1 MNSFLNAIYKI
12 TVNGFMKPFVI
23 LSRQIKKNLFLKS
36 KVAVAV
42 KGAMKDFM
50 AVLKRAPEKKT
61 DYVLLGSRYYA
72 KRLLSIATVLFI
84 LVATLGT
91 TLILPKL
98 RGWLFTPS
106 IALSDPTL
114 VAYQGKVKLLNREKI
129 IIYEGTMVAGK
140 CEGKG
145 KQYDDKGNL
154 IYEGDF
160 KADLYEGEGVLYDGK
175 GSRIYE
181 GSFLANVFHGI
192 GKQYQSEGKLLYEGE
207 FANGSYMGSGKLYA
221 EEGYLSYS
229 GAFAQGL
236 KNGYGVSYF
245 KNGLI
250 EYNGGYLNDHYH
262 GEGTLFNDQGEKI
275 YSGAFSNNQ
284 FEGYG
289 KRYYDHVNTL
299 YEGNFSNSKYS
310 GLGKLYSL
318 RGTLLYEGSFLEN
331 EYSGLGKL
339 YSEESGKLLYQG
351 TFEKALLTGLGDYYN
366 GEKAFSGSWIEG
378 RAMVENLLGKAAA
391 DGKLLFYENSQT
403 IEMSSAYSLYF
414 KKAGAALIL
423 NYPTD
428 LLEPTIQAVVVTR
441 SYNQT
446 FAPTLTLDQYKKKLD
461 AGSFSEKTVLLNAA
475 ANDLTYRA
483 FTDAKQAIC
492 ISLKGDGYVQKS
504 YFDTSTKLLLFIE
517 YSQVEA

>member
-12 TVNGFMKPFVI
+12 TVNGFLKPFTI
-23 LSRQIKKNLFLKS
+23 LSRQLKKNLFFKS

-72 KRLLSIATVLFI
+72 KRLLSIALVLFV

-91 TLILPKL
+91 TLIMPKL

-106 IALSDPTL
+106 IALSDPALT
-114 VAYQGKVKLLNREKI
+114 AYQGKVKLLNREQI
-129 IIYEGTMVAGK
+129 VIYEGTMLAGK

-145 KQYDDKGNL
+145 KQYDDKGHL

-160 KADLYEGEGVLYDGK
+160 KADLYEGEGILYDGK
-175 GSRIYE
+175 GNRLYE

-192 GKQYQSEGKLLYEGE
+192 GKKYQAEGKLLYEGE
-207 FANGSYMGSGKLYA
+207 FANGNYMGSGKLYA
-221 EEGYLSYS
+221 TEGYLSYS

-245 KNGLI
+245 GSGLI

-262 GEGTLFNDQGEKI
+262 GEGTLFNEQGVKI
-275 YSGAFSNNQ
+275 YSGTFSNHQ

-289 KRYYDHVNTL
+289 KKYFDNTVVR
-299 YEGNFSNSKYS
+299 YEGNFSNAQYS
-310 GLGKLYSL
+310 GLGKLFSED
-318 RGTLLYEGSFLEN
+318 GNLLYEGSFLEN

-339 YSEESGKLLYQG
+339 YSGENGKLRYQG
-351 TFEKALLTGLGDYYN
+351 TFEGNQLTGLGDYYN
-366 GEKAFSGSWIEG
+366 GEKVFSGSWVEG
-378 RAMVENLLGKAAA
+378 RAMVETLLGKAAA
-391 DGKLLFYENSQT
+391 DGKLLFFENSQT
-403 IEMSSAYSLYF
+403 IEMGSTYSLYF
-414 KKAGAALIL
+414 KKAGAALVL
-423 NYPTD
+423 NYPTE
-428 LLEPTIQAVVVTR
+428 LMEPAISSVIVSRNYHQA
-441 SYNQT
+441 Y
-446 FAPTLTLDQYKKKLD
+446 APTMTLDQFKMKLAPGSYK
-461 AGSFSEKTVLLNAA
+461 EKTLLFSTAGNH
-475 ANDLTYRA
+475 LTYKE

-492 ISLKGDGYVQKS
+492 ISIKGEGFDQKW
-504 YFDTSTKLLLFIE
+504 YFDTATKLLLFIE
-517 YSQVEA
+517 YSQVEG